1 MTAAIYARVSSAR
14 QKEEQTIASQTAALQ
29 AHAKAAG
36 LEVPREWVF
45 EDEGYSGATLIRP
58 GLERLR
64 DLAAE
69 GSLGVVLCYSP
80 DRLAR
85 RYVYQALLVEELA
98 RAGTE
103 VRFLHGPKAETAE
116 DHLLLQ
122 FQGMMAEYERAQIAE
137 RTRRG
142 KRHRARAG
150 VVAVLGGAPSG
161 YRYRPRTEPGG
172 AAYVVE
178 ETQAAVVREVLRR
191 YVDDQVSLGALAADL
206 TARGIPTARGGTVW
220 ERSVI
225 WGMLRNPAYCGH
237 AAFGKRAQIGE
248 RARMNRLSRRA
259 GRRMSRRIAR
269 RERPREEWI
278 EVAVPALVSEE
289 QCALAARRL
298 AANQR
303 FALRRTK
310 ERSLLQG
317 LLVCASCSHAIHR
330 VNRRKPGGRLQYY
343 RCLGAN
349 HRRFP
354 NSGCVTRPI
363 RQEQLDELVWQQVT
377 ALIADPALIRAELD
391 RRIRELHAA
400 PPVVARQAQLERE
413 HARVQRVLHRLVDA
427 YQNELLS
434 LDELRTRSAALR
446 AEDRELGRQLE
457 ALAAEAVDQQGH
469 LQLAETLQSCLTKLG
484 DSVRAAPLADRQ
496 RIVRLLVKEVVVGPD
511 SILIRHSIPTPKREG
526 DPEYRLRVGTGEHPL
541 ADRDERQHG
550 FDEASC
556 LLGHPPAAAAWAD
569 GSCLTGERDQALER
583 AVVALHATEAPLEI
597 AAAQEIPKLAF
608 DEASHAGAVGGEGG
622 LVEETREVRPHTLW
636 STVSAVDRGS

>member
-1 MTAAIYARVSSAR
+1 MLAAIYARVSSAR

-29 AHAKAAG
+29 AYAQAAG

-45 EDEGYSGATLIRP
+45 EDDGYSGATLIRP
-58 GLERLR
+58 DLERLR

-69 GSLGVVLCYSP
+69 GSCGVVLCYSP

-98 RAGTE
+98 RAGTA

-122 FQGMMAEYERAQIAE
+122 FQGMIAEYERAQIAE

-142 KRHRARAG
+142 KLHRARAG
-150 VVAVLGGAPSG
+150 VVAVLGGAPYG

-172 AAYVVE
+172 AAYVIE
-178 ETQAAVVREVLRR
+178 ETQAAVVREVFRR
-191 YVDDQVSLGALAADL
+191 YVEDQVSLGALAADL
-206 TARGIPTARGGTVW
+206 TGRGIPTARGGTVW

-225 WGMLRNPAYCGH
+225 WGMLRNPAYCGR

-269 RERPREEWI
+269 RERPREDWI

-289 QCALAARRL
+289 QFALAARRL

-310 ERSLLQG
+310 ELSLLQG

-354 NSGCVTRPI
+354 NSGCMTRPI
-363 RQEQLDELVWQQVT
+363 RQEQLDALVWQQVT

-391 RRIRELHAA
+391 RRIRDLQAA
-400 PPVVARQAQLERE
+400 PPVVARKAQLERE
-413 HARVQRVLHRLVDA
+413 HARVQRALRRLVDA
-427 YQNELLS
+427 YQHELLS

-446 AEDRELGRQLE
+446 TEDRELGRQLE
-457 ALAAEAVDQQGH
+457 TLAAEALDQHGH
-469 LQLAETLQSCLTKLG
+469 LQLAETLQSFLMKLG
-484 DSVRAAPLADRQ
+484 DSVRTAPIADRQ

-526 DPEYRLRVGTGEHPL
+526 DPEYRLRVGTGQHPL
-541 ADRDERQHG
+541 PHRHRGQHAVDE
-550 FDEASC
+550 
-556 LLGHPPAAAAWAD
+556 LGRLYCHPPPATA
-569 GSCLTGERDQALER
+569 R
-583 AVVALHATEAPLEI
+583 AEPPFTRTI
-597 AAAQEIPKLAF
+597 AC
-608 DEASHAGAVGGEGG
+608 S
-622 LVEETREVRPHTLW
+622 R
-636 STVSAVDRGS
+636 